1 MNHIHR
7 FIQGEAPETLLLLHG
22 TGGNEDDL
30 LPVGRELA
38 PGWNLLSPRGNVL
51 EHGMPRFFRRLAEGV
66 FDQQD
71 LRFRTQELSRF
82 LDDTAREYG
91 IDRSRIFAAGYSN
104 GANIAASLLL
114 TAPGALAGAILLRP
128 MLPFE
133 PDPSVDLNGL
143 PVFVGAGRNDRVIP
157 AGSPNRLIAV
167 LRQAGATVTEFW
179 HAGGHELTRQD
190 LENARHWLAG
200 LGTMYA
206 K

>member
-71 LRFRTQELSRF
+71 LRFRTQELNRF
-82 LDDTAREYG
+82 LADAAREYG
-91 IDRSRIFAAGYSN
+91 IDRSRIFATGYSN

-114 TAPGALAGAILLRP
+114 TDPGALAGAILLRP
-128 MLPFE
+128 MLPFG
-133 PDPSVDLNGL
+133 PDSTIELNGL

-157 AGSPNRLIAV
+157 PGSPDRLITV

-179 HAGGHELTRQD
+179 HPGGHELTRQD
-190 LENARHWLAG
+190 LENARLWLAG
-200 LGTMYA
+200 LGTMNA